1 MAEKTPQ
8 AKADDKRRAG
18 HIQCRLDPKTTEQLL
33 HFQKSRGYN
42 QNTAVG
48 IIIRQFFGGT
58 KHD

>member
-8 AKADDKRRAG
+8 AKADDKRRG
-18 HIQCRLDPKTTEQLL
+18 NHIQCRLDPKTADQLR

-48 IIIRQFFGGT
+48 IILRQFFN
-58 KHD
+58 